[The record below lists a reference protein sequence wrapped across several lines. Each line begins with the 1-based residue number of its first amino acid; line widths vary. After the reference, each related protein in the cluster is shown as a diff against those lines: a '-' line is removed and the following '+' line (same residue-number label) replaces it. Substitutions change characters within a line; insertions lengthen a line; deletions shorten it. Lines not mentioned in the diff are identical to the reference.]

1 MYFYIDNFEY
11 DMTDIVENYNKMIQN
26 IRVKQGEK
34 NSFDVQA
41 FNDFQDKFRKI
52 MYQLNF
58 EVSNWKTVFEK
69 EQTIDS
75 KTLKENQKLFIKY
88 HEKQNK
94 IIINYILNNYFLQ

>member
-11 DMTDIVENYNKMIQN
+11 DMTDIVDNYNKMIQN

-69 EQTIDS
+69 EQTIDA

-88 HEKQNK
+88 HENQNK